1 MNFDHIHLRKIEIF
15 RIHYKLDF
23 IKSEMIILDIAR
35 YDLFGVNDQ
44 MTRSLMFDSRDD
56 RYTKDMSNIII
67 MIELLYVKFKEK
79 YYNNIFKN

>member
-1 MNFDHIHLRKIEIF
+1 MNFDNIHSRKIEIF